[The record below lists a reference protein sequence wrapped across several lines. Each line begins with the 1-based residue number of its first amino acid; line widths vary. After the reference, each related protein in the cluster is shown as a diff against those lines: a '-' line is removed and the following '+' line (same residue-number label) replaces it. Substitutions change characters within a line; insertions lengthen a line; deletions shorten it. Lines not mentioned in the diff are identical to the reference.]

1 MNIRAIIFLAVCGLS
16 LSCSKGLRPTDTD
29 RELANEQARREEQ
42 RKIVAEKRAAAE
54 KKATSL
60 SPMNAV
66 IAGQIRGDIL
76 FLGGG
81 LRSCNGQT
89 CYDYDYNMLHEQDPA
104 IVQPGEDIYTHKFG
118 SFHRNTLGSQL
129 AKECLGAQAK
139 AIAAIPVSQEN
150 PPVMFVRIVENIYD
164 HPFNKVQ
171 MPASELKRVE
181 RVAQDSYGPKN
192 EIQSRNSIAID
203 IELHGELT
211 PQRGCRIISTEDIV
225 KMGGSSLTQD
235 QGESTLE

>member
-1 MNIRAIIFLAVCGLS
+1 MNLRAGIFLAACGLS

-29 RELANEQARREEQ
+29 RELANERARREEQ
-42 RKIVAEKRAAAE
+42 RKIAAEKRAAAE
-54 KKATSL
+54 KKATTL

-66 IAGQIRGDIL
+66 IEGQIRGEIL

-81 LRSCNGQT
+81 LQNCKDQT
-89 CYDYDYNMLHEQDPA
+89 CYDYDYNMLHEQDPT

-118 SFHRNTLGSQL
+118 ALRRNTLGSQL
-129 AKECLGAQAK
+129 AKECLLAQAK
-139 AIAAIPVSQEN
+139 AIAAVPVAKEN
-150 PPVMFVRIVENIYD
+150 PPVMFVRIMENIYD
-164 HPFNKVQ
+164 HPFNKVH

-203 IELHGELT
+203 IELHGQLT
-211 PQRGCRIISTEDIV
+211 PQRECQIISTEEIV
-225 KMGGSSLTQD
+225 KMGGAALTGD